1 MHVGIGVRWHARSA
15 GHLPQAVSLS
25 ERDREM
31 KKVVISGS
39 GLFTPP
45 HAVSNEE
52 LVVAFNQYVASWNA
66 AHAAEIA
73 AGTVAALAESSAE
86 FIEKASGI
94 KQRFLMDKDG
104 VLDPARMTPYL
115 PERSNDVLSIQAE
128 MGVAAAAAAL
138 AQAGK
143 TAADIDMVLVA
154 CSNMQRPYPAVSIE
168 IQQAL
173 GVQGYAF
180 DMNVACSSAT
190 FGIQTAVN
198 AIQSGQAR
206 AVLVI
211 SPEICSAHLNFR
223 DRDSHFIFGD
233 ACTALVLEAA
243 ESATS
248 SEQFEILGTRLATV
262 FSNNIRN
269 NFGFLNR
276 CDEQGIGQVDKLFVQ
291 QGRKVFKEVCPMVGE
306 HIVQHLESLDIQPQQ
321 VSRFW
326 LHQANLAMNQ
336 LIARRVLGRDA
347 SEQEAPVILDRYA
360 NTSSAGSIIAFHLRR
375 AGMSKGNVGVI
386 SSFGAGYSVGSV
398 VVKKC

>member
-1 MHVGIGVRWHARSA
+1 
-15 GHLPQAVSLS
+15 
-25 ERDREM
+25 M

-52 LVVAFNQYVASWNA
+52 LVVAFNQYVAGWNA
-66 AHAAEIA
+66 QHAADIA

-104 VLDPARMTPYL
+104 VLDPTRMTPYL
-115 PERSNDVLSIQAE
+115 PERSNDELSIRPKW
-128 MGVAAAAAAL
+128 VSAATAAL
-138 AQAGK
+138 AQAGR

-211 SPEICSAHLNFR
+211 SPEICSAHL
-223 DRDSHFIFGD
+223 
-233 ACTALVLEAA
+233 T
-243 ESATS
+243 SAT
-248 SEQFEILGTRLATV
+248 ATAI
-262 FSNNIRN
+262 S
-269 NFGFLNR
+269 
-276 CDEQGIGQVDKLFVQ
+276 
-291 QGRKVFKEVCPMVGE
+291 
-306 HIVQHLESLDIQPQQ
+306 
-321 VSRFW
+321 FW
-326 LHQANLAMNQ
+326 
-336 LIARRVLGRDA
+336 
-347 SEQEAPVILDRYA
+347 
-360 NTSSAGSIIAFHLRR
+360 
-375 AGMSKGNVGVI
+375 
-386 SSFGAGYSVGSV
+386 
-398 VVKKC
+398 

>member
-1 MHVGIGVRWHARSA
+1 
-15 GHLPQAVSLS
+15 
-25 ERDREM
+25 M

-66 AHAAEIA
+66 QHAADIA

-104 VLDPARMTPYL
+104 VLDPVRMTPYL

-128 MGVAAAAAAL
+128 MGVAAATAAL

-360 NTSSAGSIIAFHLRR
+360 NTSSAGSIIAFHLCRDSL
-375 AGMSKGNVGVI
+375 AKGYRCHFLFWCRLLGGQCCGEKVLVFCWQLPYLRN
-386 SSFGAGYSVGSV
+386 
-398 VVKKC
+398 K

>member
-1 MHVGIGVRWHARSA
+1 
-15 GHLPQAVSLS
+15 
-25 ERDREM
+25 M

-52 LVVAFNQYVASWNA
+52 LVVAFNQYVAGWNA
-66 AHAAEIA
+66 QHAADIA
-73 AGTVAALAESSAE
+73 AGAVTALAESSAE

-94 KQRFLMDKDG
+94 KQRFLMNKDG
-104 VLDPARMTPYL
+104 VLDPTRMTPYL
-115 PERSNDVLSIQAE
+115 PERSNDELSIQAE
-128 MGVAAAAAAL
+128 MGVAAATAAL
-138 AQAGK
+138 AQAGR

-276 CDEQGIGQVDKLFVQ
+276 CDAQGIGQVDKLFVQ

-306 HIVQHLESLDIQPQQ
+306 HIVQHLEQLGIQPQQ
-321 VSRFW
+321 VGRFW

-360 NTSSAGSIIAFHLRR
+360 NTSSAGSIIAFHLCRDR
-375 AGMSKGNVGVI
+375 LEQGDIGVI

>member
-1 MHVGIGVRWHARSA
+1 MHVCIGVRWHARNA
-15 GHLPQAVSLS
+15 GYLPLAVSLS

-73 AGTVAALAESSAE
+73 AGTVVALAESSAE

-138 AQAGK
+138 EQAGK